1 MAILAEQSRH
11 GYDIVQQLTGL
22 TMFRGHAPDATGVY
36 RLLKTMQRD
45 ELVDS
50 SWETADGG
58 PAKRR
63 YTLTPHGR
71 DCLDCWIGTLTQY
84 QESIADLLSRL
95 KRASGG
101 KRKRAK

>member
-1 MAILAEQSRH
+1 MAILAEQPRH

-36 RLLKTMQRD
+36 RLLKAMQRD
-45 ELVDS
+45 ELVAS

-63 YTLTPHGR
+63 YTLTPQGK
-71 DCLDCWIGTLTQY
+71 DCLARWIRTLEQY
-84 QESIADLLSRL
+84 QDSISDLLARL
-95 KRASGG
+95 KAASG
-101 KRKRAK
+101 RKRARSR